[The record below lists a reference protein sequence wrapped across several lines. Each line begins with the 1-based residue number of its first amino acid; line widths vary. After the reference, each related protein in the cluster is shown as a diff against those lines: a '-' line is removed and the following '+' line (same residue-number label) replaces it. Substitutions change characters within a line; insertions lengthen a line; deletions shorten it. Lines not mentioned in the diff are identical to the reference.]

1 MNDYVRIYVYEEN
14 NGFLKYLIN
23 KDIYYKDLIKTNKY
37 YILTVLF
44 EDYKKINRRYKC
56 ELIRYYGKSYL
67 INLVKVH
74 KYMLLSLI
82 ISLFVLYILSNTIFK
97 ININTNDIKIK
108 NIISKSLESN
118 NISIYKRKKSFN
130 EIEKIKEKILD
141 DNEDNLEWIEIREK
155 GCTYNVNVTPR
166 IKKQNNISSDEPSD
180 IVASKDGKILFI
192 TSSRGNKI
200 KDKNDY
206 VKKGEVIISGNI
218 MKNDK
223 VAYQVSSKGKVY
235 GEVWYT
241 VNVTV
246 PYNYIEYVDT
256 GKTINHY
263 YLDVF
268 GHKFTLIGKYEG
280 NNTMNYTKLI
290 LDKPYLPFKLYKE
303 EKRKYEYKEFNI
315 TETEAYEE
323 AIKRSDNKIKNM
335 LDNDEY
341 IISKKI
347 LKKEAFSSKIKI
359 EVFYK
364 VYENIGITSK
374 IKNVKEK

>member
-1 MNDYVRIYVYEEN
+1 
-14 NGFLKYLIN
+14 
-23 KDIYYKDLIKTNKY
+23 
-37 YILTVLF
+37 
-44 EDYKKINRRYKC
+44 
-56 ELIRYYGKSYL
+56 
-67 INLVKVH
+67 
-74 KYMLLSLI
+74 
-82 ISLFVLYILSNTIFK
+82 VLYILSNTIFK

-323 AIKRSDNKIKNM
+323 AIKRSYNKIKNM